1 MTLIDTT
8 REVTNGLSHPALND
22 EKAVLRLELLGRF
35 RVQLVGI
42 YVAPLIGPAW
52 DSGGRC
58 ESDYLHHIE
67 MVISGRRQVIFNG
80 EVIELLPGMTYFLP
94 GNTPLV
100 RCWIEPCKVIFA
112 KVRCE
117 CLPGIDPLLDWP
129 HRAPTLIGPVNKET
143 CRDWLK
149 PDSTKTFSRLLEI
162 RGLIESWMGRIFPGL
177 ESIIENHLLVHAQ
190 FAKVLDLVEAN
201 LGADLRIETLA
212 KAHGVS
218 RGSFTAAFL
227 RSMGMSPKEH
237 LKRRIN
243 QSAIELL
250 INSDMRIKEI
260 AEKLRFSDEFYFSR
274 FFGKINGV
282 SPAKYRH
289 CIRTGQG

>member
-8 REVTNGLSHPALND
+8 REVTSALSHPAFND
-22 EKAVLRLELLGRF
+22 EKSALLLELLGRF

-52 DSGGRC
+52 DSGGKC
-58 ESDYLHHIE
+58 ESDYMHHIE
-67 MVISGRRQVIFNG
+67 MVISGRRQVVFNG
-80 EVIELLPGMTYFLP
+80 EVMELLPGMTYFLP
-94 GNTPLV
+94 GNTPV
-100 RCWIEPCKVIFA
+100 ERRWIEPCKVIFA
-112 KVRCE
+112 KIRCE

-129 HRAPTLIGPVNKET
+129 HRAPTLIGPVNEEI
-143 CRDWLK
+143 CRHWLN
-149 PDSTKTFSRLLEI
+149 PDSTKAFSRLLEI

-177 ESIIENHLLVHAQ
+177 EAIIEKHLLGYAQ
-190 FAKVLDLVEAN
+190 FSKVLDLVEAN

-212 KAHGVS
+212 KAQGVS

-243 QSAIELL
+243 QSAIGLL

-274 FFGKINGV
+274 FFSNFNGV
-282 SPAKYRH
+282 SPAKYRRR
-289 CIRTGQG
+289 IRTGER